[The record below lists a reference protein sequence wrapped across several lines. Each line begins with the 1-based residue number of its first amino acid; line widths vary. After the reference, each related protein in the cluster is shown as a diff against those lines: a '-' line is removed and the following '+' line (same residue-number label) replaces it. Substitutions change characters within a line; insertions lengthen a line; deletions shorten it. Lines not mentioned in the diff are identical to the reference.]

1 MQNSLPKNILVV
13 SIIRYTDNAELVDV
27 LKDYF
32 SGVPYIDITDYELNR
47 QTIHYILYESRI
59 IKKVAYTLWDMR
71 DKFKILDYSYYTL
84 NHNSTMYHRI
94 YAHTTFEIPG
104 RIAVSSISTQLQL
117 WSTV

>member
-1 MQNSLPKNILVV
+1 MEKTLPKNILVV

-32 SGVPYIDITDYELNR
+32 SGVPYIDITDYESNK

-104 RIAVSSISTQLQL
+104 RIAVDSIRKQLQL